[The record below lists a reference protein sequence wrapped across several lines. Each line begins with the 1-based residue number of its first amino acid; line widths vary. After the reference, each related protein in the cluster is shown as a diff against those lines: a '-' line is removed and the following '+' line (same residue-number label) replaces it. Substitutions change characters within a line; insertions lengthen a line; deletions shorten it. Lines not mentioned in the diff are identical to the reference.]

1 MRDDLEKDSDVRRA
15 LTIVS
20 IVLLVSM
27 ASGLTL
33 VRSEAATAESAPSMQ
48 SFIGTAPD
56 ANAASEPLPPQ
67 F

>member
-1 MRDDLEKDSDVRRA
+1 MRDDLERNSEVRRA

-33 VRSEAATAESAPSMQ
+33 VRTEAAADPAPAVQ
-48 SFIGTAPD
+48 SFVGTAPD
-56 ANAASEPLPPQ
+56 ANATSEPLPPQ

>member
-1 MRDDLEKDSDVRRA
+1 MRDDLERNSEVRRA

-33 VRSEAATAESAPSMQ
+33 VRTEAAAESAPAAQ

-56 ANAASEPLPPQ
+56 ANATSEPLPPQ